1 VPKLNGLDTV
11 PAFGPTRMRAKSE
24 VGETMASLVWLSA
37 SLLLL
42 LNPTALTDVGVD
54 EETATAD
61 PDGANSSTAAGAVKI
76 GAMKAAMAATEK
88 GPGFPTVTFRRSSLT
103 AAEDTAAATTSGS
116 LNDSDATTTTATEA
130 TTVALQ
136 QAAGGNSPS
145 TLQPV
150 VYMEIVKTS
159 DLLKN
164 SSQR

>member
-1 VPKLNGLDTV
+1 
-11 PAFGPTRMRAKSE
+11 
-24 VGETMASLVWLSA
+24 
-37 SLLLL
+37 LL

-61 PDGANSSTAAGAVKI
+61 PDGAAPNSSTAAGAVKI

-88 GPGFPTVTFRRSSLT
+88 GPGFPTVTFKRSSLA
-103 AAEDTAAATTSGS
+103 AAEDTGSATSGS
-116 LNDSDATTTTATEA
+116 FNDSGATTKTIEA
-130 TTVALQ
+130 TTAVASQ
-136 QAAGGNSPS
+136 QAAGGNSPSS

>member
-1 VPKLNGLDTV
+1 
-11 PAFGPTRMRAKSE
+11 
-24 VGETMASLVWLSA
+24 MASLVWLSA

-88 GPGFPTVTFRRSSLT
+88 GPGFPTVTFRRSSLA
-103 AAEDTAAATTSGS
+103 AAEDTASATSGS
-116 LNDSDATTTTATEA
+116 RNDSDATTTTATEA

-136 QAAGGNSPS
+136 QAVGGNSPSS

-159 DLLKN
+159 DLLKS

>member
-1 VPKLNGLDTV
+1 M
-11 PAFGPTRMRAKSE
+11 A
-24 VGETMASLVWLSA
+24 ASLVWLSA

-61 PDGANSSTAAGAVKI
+61 PDGANSSTAAAGAVKI

-88 GPGFPTVTFRRSSLT
+88 GPGFPTVKFKRSSLA
-103 AAEDTAAATTSGS
+103 AAEDTGSATSGS
-116 LNDSDATTTTATEA
+116 FNDSGATTKTIEA
-130 TTVALQ
+130 TTAVASQ
-136 QAAGGNSPS
+136 QAAGGNSPSS

>member
-1 VPKLNGLDTV
+1 
-11 PAFGPTRMRAKSE
+11 
-24 VGETMASLVWLSA
+24 MAGSLVWLSA

-61 PDGANSSTAAGAVKI
+61 PDGANSSTAAAGSVKI

-88 GPGFPTVTFRRSSLT
+88 GPGFPTVTFIKRSSLT
-103 AAEDTAAATTSGS
+103 DTGSATSGS
-116 LNDSDATTTTATEA
+116 FNDSDATTTTTET

>member
-1 VPKLNGLDTV
+1 
-11 PAFGPTRMRAKSE
+11 
-24 VGETMASLVWLSA
+24 
-37 SLLLL
+37 LL

-61 PDGANSSTAAGAVKI
+61 PDGANSSTAAAGSVKI

-103 AAEDTAAATTSGS
+103 VEDIGSATSGS
-116 LNDSDATTTTATEA
+116 RNDSDATTEVTTA
-130 TTVALQ
+130 ALQ

>member
-1 VPKLNGLDTV
+1 
-11 PAFGPTRMRAKSE
+11 
-24 VGETMASLVWLSA
+24 MAVSLVWLSA

-54 EETATAD
+54 EEAATAD

-88 GPGFPTVTFRRSSLT
+88 GPGFPTVTFIKRSSL
-103 AAEDTAAATTSGS
+103 AAMEETAAATTSGS
-116 LNDSDATTTTATEA
+116 RNDSDATTTTATET

-164 SSQR
+164 SSLR